1 MPGAD
6 GQILWDDTSAEPAV
20 ETVPFRGDADTSVA
34 VVGGGFAGLSAALH
48 LAEAGVSCRLLE
60 AGTFGAG
67 ASGRNNG
74 QVIPGLKLGPDDLER
89 RYGDAGAAVVETAT
103 GAADLVFDLIERH
116 AIACE
121 PDRRGW
127 VRAAHSPAAM
137 PPIEKTVRQ
146 WQGRGAPVEPLDAGQ
161 MQETLGT
168 SAYVGGLIDRRA
180 GRLQPL
186 AYCRGLARAAAAS
199 GARLHQNAPV
209 RKLERDGRRWRLETD
224 TGTLRADAVV
234 LAIGAYDDTLLR
246 GWTRGFMTVQAVQ
259 IASAPLSS
267 NLRGAVMPGT
277 SAMSDTRK
285 LANAIRLDAEGRI
298 AISGRGPLSGRMDE
312 SVRRQLIRAV
322 ERLYPAVE
330 GHAWTHLWPGRIAI
344 TLDELPRLAAPQ
356 PGLYAIVG
364 FNGRGVAM
372 ATAFGK
378 AAADHAM
385 GRPAG
390 FPVVQAPP
398 VPFHG
403 LRRPILGAAISYY
416 RLRDALGLAS
426 R

>member
-1 MPGAD
+1 MQG
-6 GQILWDDTSAEPAV
+6 ILWEDTSAEPAV
-20 ETVPFRGDADTSVA
+20 ETEPFRGDADTSVA

-48 LAEAGVSCRLLE
+48 LAEAGIGCRLLE
-60 AGTFGAG
+60 ADRFGAG

-89 RYGDAGAAVVETAT
+89 RYGDAGAAVVETAA
-103 GAADLVFDLIERH
+103 GAADLVFELIERH
-116 AIACE
+116 GIECE
-121 PDRRGW
+121 ADRRGW

-137 PPIEKTVRQ
+137 PPIEEIVRQ
-146 WQGRGAPVEPLDAGQ
+146 WQARGAPVETLDARQ
-161 MQETLGT
+161 MQEALGT
-168 SAYVGGLIDRRA
+168 AAYVGGSIDRRA

-186 AYCRGLARAAAAS
+186 AYCRGLARAAAAA
-199 GARLHQNAPV
+199 GAVLHQDTPV
-209 RKLERDGRRWRLETD
+209 RRLERDGQRWRLATD
-224 TGTLRADAVV
+224 GGDVRAEAVI
-234 LAIGAYDDTLLR
+234 LATGAYDDTLLR
-246 GWTRGFMTVQAVQ
+246 GWTRGFMTVHAMQ

-267 NLRGAVMPGT
+267 NLRGTVLPGA

-285 LANAIRLDAEGRI
+285 LANAIRLDAAGRI

-378 AAADHAM
+378 AAAQHAM

-390 FPVVQAPP
+390 FPLVAAPP